1 MYHMG
6 EVQEGTVYSDLGH
19 NKLERNQLRR
29 ISTETLVEAT
39 TILTTQDFSVL
50 LEAEVSSPQQL
61 GEEAESES

>member
-39 TILTTQDFSVL
+39 TILTTQGFQCFAGSR
-50 LEAEVSSPQQL
+50 SQ
-61 GEEAESES
+61 

>member
-1 MYHMG
+1 MG
-6 EVQEGTVYSDLGH
+6 EVQEETVYSGLGH

-50 LEAEVSSPQQL
+50 LEAEVSSSQLL